1 MWQHAPFAAGT
12 HQITKCI
19 EHLAKL
25 GLLCNGLYGATK
37 QAQTTFSHGEAG
49 HVTALNNLQVAMT
62 NAGDQNI
69 PAGYNPDGVTINKQQ
84 CK

>member
-1 MWQHAPFAAGT
+1 
-12 HQITKCI
+12 
-19 EHLAKL
+19 
-25 GLLCNGLYGATK
+25 LYGATK